1 MKQHYFLIIII
12 SIFASSSIY
21 AQNTKLYIYY
31 PNFDK
36 DETFSGYVN
45 ANGEVVIPA
54 GKYDNI
60 FTPEFDK
67 IAFVAIKG
75 KKEFMQLIKRKKCY
89 SKSVIMNF
97 FQIKFRMD
105 CFEL

>member
-1 MKQHYFLIIII
+1 MKIKFFLIVTLVL
-12 SIFASSSIY
+12 FTVNIY
-21 AQNTKLYIYY
+21 AQDTKLYIYY
-31 PNFDK
+31 PDFEK
-36 DETFSGYVN
+36 DETLCGF
-45 ANGEVVIPA
+45 ADTNGNIIIPA
-54 GKYDNI
+54 GKYADI
-60 FTPEFDK
+60 FTTEFDK